1 MNDDGGDDDDDT
13 LIVIGRRQ
21 TDIDIMTY
29 SLASSFALALLA
41 PPLRFP
47 LSKMISAILN
57 FMFCV

>member
-47 LSKMISAILN
+47 LSMLLTP
-57 FMFCV
+57 

>member
-21 TDIDIMTY
+21 TDIMTY

-47 LSKMISAILN
+47 LSMLLTP
-57 FMFCV
+57 